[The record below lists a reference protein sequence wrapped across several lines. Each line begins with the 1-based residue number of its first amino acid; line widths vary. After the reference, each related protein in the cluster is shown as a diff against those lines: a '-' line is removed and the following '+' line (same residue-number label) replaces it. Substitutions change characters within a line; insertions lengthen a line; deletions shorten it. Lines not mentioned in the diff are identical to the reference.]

1 MDNVPSGVNFSADR
15 LVQAKIMELVDPNNP
30 KNFRFSTEFESS
42 MEGQLSDD
50 ADIKNVFRKLALA
63 YATKLGVNLMDIDIK
78 YATDLYLGINPWT
91 KTSKSIP

>member
-1 MDNVPSGVNFSADR
+1 MDNVPSGVNSSADR

-42 MEGQLSDD
+42 MEKQLSDD
-50 ADIKNVFRKLALA
+50 ADIKNVFRKVALA
-63 YATKLGVNLMDIDIK
+63 YATKLGVNLIDIDIE
-78 YATDLYLGINPWT
+78 YATDLYLGMNPWT

>member
-1 MDNVPSGVNFSADR
+1 MPSGVNFSADR

-30 KNFRFSTEFESS
+30 ENFRFSAEFERA
-42 MEGQLSDD
+42 MEDQLSED
-50 ADIKNVFRKLALA
+50 ADIRKVLRKVALA
-63 YATKLGVNLMDIDIK
+63 YATKSGADLTDMDIE